1 MSKIE
6 PFEYPFINTPPIVLN
21 SKKENMEDASTP
33 SSENQQDTEVI
44 PSKEKEKDDLEAFT
58 PVGNT
63 KAESNLHPFHSE
75 KHKQNKPTITF
86 IPKVWGGSEL
96 LAIHGEYNHP
106 ERHILKQH
114 AFIPSTTYKEVEIKN
129 TRKPKSCSSHTQQ
142 MLTAPKPPSRGD
154 EELMKYYVAGIS
166 VVGLLILYRILSR
179 EK

>member
-6 PFEYPFINTPPIVLN
+6 PFEYPFINVPPIVLN
-21 SKKENMEDASTP
+21 SIKENMEDTTAP
-33 SSENQQDTEVI
+33 SPENQPDDA
-44 PSKEKEKDDLEAFT
+44 EKEKDDLETFSLI
-58 PVGNT
+58 GNG
-63 KAESNLHPFHSE
+63 KKESNHHPYSSE
-75 KHKQNKPTITF
+75 KHKQNKPPITF

-96 LAIHGEYNHP
+96 LAVHGEYNHP

-114 AFIPSTTYKEVEIKN
+114 TFIPSTTYKEVAIN
-129 TRKPKSCSSHTQQ
+129 IPKKKACSSRDPQQ